1 MNAILIFGAS
11 GAFGIGIDP
20 KLGWVG
26 RLKSDF
32 EAKEKYNAV
41 YNLGV
46 PGDTSSDLLK
56 RFETEASA
64 RIKKRW
70 PKDKYAIVFSIGTND
85 SASKEKEGNP
95 INDLNTLS
103 KNMLKLISK
112 AKEFTDRVLVMG
124 LWPVDEERVQPYEA
138 YYFSNERIK
147 NYHEAIKGICNEMNV
162 PFLDK
167 FEELINSDYKQL
179 LLDGLHGTKE
189 GYEKLYCFVKDWL
202 LENKI
207 LD

>member
-11 GAFGIGIDP
+11 GAFGIGVDP

-32 EAKEKYNAV
+32 EPKEKYNAV

-46 PGDTSSDLLK
+46 PGETSSDLLK
-56 RFETEASA
+56 RFDIEAKA

-85 SASKEKEGNP
+85 SASREKDGEPTNN
-95 INDLNTLS
+95 IDTLS
-103 KNMLKLISK
+103 RNMRELVSK
-112 AKEFTDRVLVMG
+112 AKEYTDRVLVMG

-138 YYFSNERIK
+138 YYFLNERIK
-147 NYHEAIKGICNEMNV
+147 KYHEAIKAVCQELSV

-167 FEELINSDYKQL
+167 FEEVYNSDYKPL
-179 LLDGLHGTKE
+179 LLDGIHGTEE
-189 GYEKLYCFVKDWL
+189 GYQRLYELVKNWL
-202 LENKI
+202 EENKI
-207 LD
+207 IQ